1 MCIRDRCIESIV
13 DSCQREAIPTY
24 FARRGHVGIETGARR
39 AVESHGEWPAISLS
53 GQQGAIEIGRAAG
66 AIRLSSC
73 PAVHDFADGMTPAH
87 VGRPIGQRA
96 GELKPGGVLAA
107 IEGPDG
113 DALIAGRDQLLER
126 LVAQRGDGGA
136 LPLVGGGQGE
146 FIEEQG
152 EVCLLYTS
160 RCV

>member
-1 MCIRDRCIESIV
+1 MNL
-13 DSCQREAIPTY
+13 
-24 FARRGHVGIETGARR
+24 FGHFQTLVRNE
-39 AVESHGEWPAISLS
+39 LS
-53 GQQGAIEIGRAAG
+53 AMMA
-66 AIRLSSC
+66 
-73 PAVHDFADGMTPAH
+73 
-87 VGRPIGQRA
+87 A

-152 EVCLLYTS
+152 EVVS
-160 RCV
+160 GCVVHTRQ